1 MRSVCKI
8 YKLRKR
14 FKRYTLSSETEL
26 GCLTN
31 KIICL
36 KNCNFF
42 LISACIFIGNRNDQE
57 FGTAIDII
65 KHGGIR
71 KMTNTETLSY
81 PVVQSREEKI
91 ENAATGVSFIKDVK
105 NASDYELT
113 QASANGDMGAF
124 EEVYNRHH
132 RRVYAI
138 CLRMLKNVTEAE
150 DLTQDVFIQLYRK
163 IGSFRGDSA
172 FTTWLHRLTVNQ
184 VLMHFRKRNVKYEKT
199 TEEGEAPIQIVGGTE
214 NPRKMPVVDKIAL
227 ENAIEQL
234 PPGYKNV
241 FILHD
246 IEGYEHEEVAR
257 ILGCSVGTSKS
268 QLHKARLKLRKLLQK
283 KANPRLV
290 GVW

>member
-1 MRSVCKI
+1 
-8 YKLRKR
+8 
-14 FKRYTLSSETEL
+14 
-26 GCLTN
+26 
-31 KIICL
+31 
-36 KNCNFF
+36 
-42 LISACIFIGNRNDQE
+42 
-57 FGTAIDII
+57 
-65 KHGGIR
+65 
-71 KMTNTETLSY
+71 MTNTETLSY
-81 PVVQSREEKI
+81 PVLQSKEEKI
-91 ENAATGVSFIKDVK
+91 ENAAAGVSFIKDVK

-113 QASANGDMGAF
+113 QASSKGDMGAF

-199 TEEGEAPIQIVGGTE
+199 TEEGEAPLQIVGGTE

-227 ENAIEQL
+227 QNAIEQL

-290 GVW
+290 GAAW